1 MRKFLPLVAALIAAG
16 CSFTP
21 EYQRPAAPVPDAWPA
36 LKAAAVLG
44 DAAKSPSVSA
54 DWRAVFPDPT
64 LQGLIAAALEHNRD
78 LRIAVGRVD
87 EARALAGIA
96 RAERFPTVDL
106 AAQRAASLTPADLS
120 GTGRQL
126 NSQRYD
132 MNLAVAAFELDFW
145 GRVKSLD
152 DAGRANFLAS
162 DYAQQ
167 AFRLSLI
174 ADVANAWLSLLEFGE
189 RLELARA
196 TLKSRDETRSL
207 IARRRDVGLAGD
219 LDYLQADGAF
229 QSARGE
235 VASLARSHAAA
246 ENAL

>member
-1 MRKFLPLVAALIAAG
+1 MRKTLPLLIALAVAG

-21 EYQRPAAPVPDAWPA
+21 EYQRPAAPVPAEWPTHA
-36 LKAAAVLG
+36 KVGAG
-44 DAAKSPSVSA
+44 DTVQIATMPA
-54 DWRAVFPDPT
+54 DWRAFFLDPR

-132 MNLAVAAFELDFW
+132 VNLGVASFELDFW
-145 GRVKSLD
+145 AAS
-152 DAGRANFLAS
+152 RASTMSGAPIS
-162 DYAQQ
+162 SPAIT
-167 AFRLSLI
+167 R
-174 ADVANAWLSLLEFGE
+174 
-189 RLELARA
+189 ARP
-196 TLKSRDETRSL
+196 
-207 IARRRDVGLAGD
+207 
-219 LDYLQADGAF
+219 
-229 QSARGE
+229 SACR
-235 VASLARSHAAA
+235 
-246 ENAL
+246 